1 MMVRTVNVDS
11 RQQPLFALVY
21 VGGNPVNFAAAGVAA
36 RQRGTVIKRQFRVV
50 FSIVSGGG
58 RCIVV

>member
-1 MMVRTVNVDS
+1 MLTVGS
-11 RQQPLFALVY
+11 SLCLHWY
-21 VGGNPVNFAAAGVAA
+21 TWGGNPVHFAAAGVAA

>member
-1 MMVRTVNVDS
+1 MMVGTVNVDS

-21 VGGNPVNFAAAGVAA
+21 VGGQPGEFRSGGVAA